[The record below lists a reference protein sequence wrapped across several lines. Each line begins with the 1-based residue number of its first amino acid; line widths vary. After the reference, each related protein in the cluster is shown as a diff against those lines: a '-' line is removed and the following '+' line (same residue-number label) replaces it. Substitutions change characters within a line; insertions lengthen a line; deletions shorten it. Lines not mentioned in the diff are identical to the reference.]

1 MDYEAEILK
10 EEGVIKQLQSARSNL
25 KLPRRTIDWQ
35 FKNARYGNRNPTR
48 QRFIIKKQR
57 RVIGQKVGASQSR
70 IVSLRT
76 QLLNSLIPVKD

>member
-35 FKNARYGNRNPTR
+35 FKNARYGNRNPVS
-48 QRFIIKKQR
+48 QRFIIKNQR
-57 RVIGQKVGASQSR
+57 RIIGQKVGASQSR
-70 IVSLRT
+70 IVSLRES
-76 QLLNSLIPVKD
+76 LLNSLIPVKD

>member
-35 FKNARYGNRNPTR
+35 FKNARYGNRNPVS
-48 QRFIIKKQR
+48 QRLIIKNQR